1 MFRRRIAP
9 RRGRLHDDLFSE
21 THDAKHPQELFVH
34 VLPYEPRWL
43 VQIRLK
49 GE

>member
-9 RRGRLHDDLFSE
+9 RRGRLHDDLLSE
-21 THDAKHPQELFVH
+21 THDAQHLQKLFVH
-34 VLPYEPRWL
+34 VLPYRSRWL
-43 VQIRLK
+43 VQVRLK